1 MVNITFYGGVGEI
14 GGNKIL
20 LEDDD
25 SRILLDFGMNFVE
38 RSKFYSEPWLSP
50 RDERGLLEFGLLPQV
65 SGLYKFDDKEPEIDA
80 VFLSHSHTDHTAYIS
95 FLNRKIPVYC
105 GETTALILQA
115 FSEIN
120 PKSFDN
126 DIQGLQFRTFHTGDK
141 IKLGSVEVEP
151 IHVDH
156 SVPGSYGFIVHTTE
170 GAVIYSGDFRL
181 HGTKPQMT
189 EEFVEAAAATK
200 PIALLCEG
208 TNLVGADYATEQEV
222 NAKLGKVVST
232 SQNLVLAAFRHT
244 DIDRT
249 RTLSEVASRN
259 HRRLAISLRQAYV
272 LNKLK
277 ADKSLEFPPVDSSDF
292 LIFKREKKTYY
303 KWEQAILGLSNV
315 VDAEQV
321 QRIQNQVILATGFAD
336 LKELLYMRPDSG
348 SSFVLSSSEPFN
360 EEMEIEYDKFVNWL
374 DHFGLPMFHIHCSGH
389 IMPTEVKQVITK
401 IAPATLFPIHTE
413 HPELYSKFVHDV
425 TKVKLPQKAT
435 TYQFQT
441 NGEWMSLA
449 R

>member
-1 MVNITFYGGVGEI
+1 MVNITFHGGVAEI

-20 LEDDD
+20 VEDGDTK
-25 SRILLDFGMNFVE
+25 ILLDFGMNFVE

-65 SGLYKFDDKEPEIDA
+65 PGLYRFDEREPEVDA
-80 VFLSHSHTDHTAYIS
+80 VFLSHSHTDHSAYIS

-115 FSEIN
+115 FSEIT

-126 DIQGLQFRTFHTGDK
+126 DIEGLQFRTFHTGNK
-141 IKLGSVEVEP
+141 FKVGSVEVEP

-156 SVPGSYGFIVHTTE
+156 SVPGSYGFIIHTTE

-181 HGTKPQMT
+181 HGTKPEMT
-189 EEFVEAAAATK
+189 QDFVQAAAATK
-200 PIALLCEG
+200 PIAMFCEG
-208 TNLVGADYATEQEV
+208 TNLIGADYSTEHEV
-222 NAKLGKVVST
+222 NTKIGKVVST

-249 RTLSEVASRN
+249 RTLSDVARQN
-259 HRRLAISLRQAYV
+259 HRKLAISLRQAYV

-303 KWEQAILGLSNV
+303 KWEKAILGLSNV

-321 QRIQNQVILATGFAD
+321 KKIQNQIILATGFAD
-336 LKELLYMRPDSG
+336 LKELLDMRPDSG
-348 SSFVLSSSEPFN
+348 SSFILSSSEPFN
-360 EEMEIEYDKFVNWL
+360 EEMELEYDKFVNWL

-389 IMPTEVKQVITK
+389 IMPTEIKQVITK
-401 IAPATLFPIHTE
+401 IAPKTLFPVHTE
-413 HPELYSKFVHDV
+413 HPELYSKFVSDITRV
-425 TKVKLPQKAT
+425 QLPQKNRRYESQPNADWKT
-435 TYQFQT
+435 D
-441 NGEWMSLA
+441 
-449 R
+449 